1 MNVVFLL
8 LHPYIQGTCVV
19 YVSTC
24 TPPLFTVDLFY
35 FLLLPLTLT
44 CCTTLRL
51 HFFGMPQMPIKA
63 STLLCSPNIA
73 NSANIMWG
81 TRAYSNSLLPTTTTL
96 QQLILFLPLLLER
109 SGRCRTVLS
118 YRQRLSSSTSFPR
131 FDPTTLLKTRYFR
144 PDDARGF
151 HSQCDN

>member
-24 TPPLFTVDLFY
+24 TTTSLDLFY
-35 FLLLPLTLT
+35 FLLLPLT

-51 HFFGMPQMPIKA
+51 HFFGMMPIKA

-96 QQLILFLPLLLER
+96 QQLILFPPLLLER

-151 HSQCDN
+151 RFQCDN